1 MTYYVKGRALNGECS
16 GTYYANSVQE
26 AINKWKEETYCP
38 EHVIEVREYNI
49 NGKKVKRH
57 KE

>member
-38 EHVIEVREYNI
+38 EYVIEVREYNI
-49 NGKKVKRH
+49 NGKKVYG
-57 KE
+57 